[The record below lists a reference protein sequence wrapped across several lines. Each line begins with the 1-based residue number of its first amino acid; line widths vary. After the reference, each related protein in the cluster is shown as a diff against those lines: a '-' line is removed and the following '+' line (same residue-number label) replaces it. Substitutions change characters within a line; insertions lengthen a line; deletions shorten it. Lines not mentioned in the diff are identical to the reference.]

1 MSARIDLEE
10 LARRESEQ
18 TEWKENVADV
28 NDVVATLCAFANDLQ
43 NLGGGYVVCG
53 AKETKDEHG
62 FPKLVRTGLTAS
74 RLKEVENTVL
84 ARCRD
89 RVSPPIAP
97 LVEEL
102 ESDDPQRRILVF
114 LQPSTGAA
122 HTFRRNDEGAKH
134 FVRVSRSTI
143 EARNGL
149 LKDLLVR
156 KGALEP
162 WDRRPCNAATVGDL
176 DLLTLRDA
184 LERMGVYA
192 PDRGV
197 EPYLADG
204 IQISPFVP
212 SLCIAEPLSG
222 VLRPRNFAVLLFG
235 RSPQRFI
242 SGAYAIFSAYP
253 GHDRTDPVAR
263 RFEIAGTLFEQARRL
278 RELLDAEAVTLFDKT
293 NLEEPNAEKY
303 PRRALQEAM
312 VNALA
317 HRDYELVDPGRF
329 TSYKDRIEIVSPG
342 PLPIGVTLDDLR
354 TRAVTPRWRNQALA
368 WFLARL
374 QLAQA
379 EGQGIQTIRSSM
391 KAAGCPPPQ
400 FDATEVSVTCVLR
413 AHPRFESVTPTT
425 KQAPAKPRPVRKR
438 AQTAKQPAQKVT
450 RKAGKAFKKKTAASK
465 PARRRL
471 ARVAKQAPKAAR
483 QGLPKATAKKSVK
496 KVAARKAPGANKSR
510 GKRGRRG

>member
-1 MSARIDLEE
+1 MSARIDLDE

-53 AKETKDEHG
+53 AKEEKDEHG

-89 RVSPPIAP
+89 RVFPPIAP

-102 ESDDPQRRILVF
+102 GSDDRQRRILVF
-114 LQPSTGAA
+114 LQPATGAA

-184 LERMGVYA
+184 LERMGVYT

-212 SLCIAEPLSG
+212 PLCVAEPLSG

-235 RSPQRFI
+235 RSPQQFI
-242 SGAYAIFSAYP
+242 PGAYAIFSAYP
-253 GHDRTDPVAR
+253 GRDRTDPSSR
-263 RFEIAGTLFEQARRL
+263 RFEIAGTLLEQARRL

-329 TSYKDRIEIVSPG
+329 TSYKDRIEIISPG
-342 PLPIGVTLDDLR
+342 PLPIGVTLEDLR
-354 TRAVTPRWRNQALA
+354 TRAITPRWRNQALA

-391 KAAGCPPPQ
+391 KAAGCPPPL

-413 AHPRFESVTPTT
+413 AHPRFESVRPAKRTP
-425 KQAPAKPRPVRKR
+425 PKPRPVRKR
-438 AQTAKQPAQKVT
+438 ARAAKQAPQKVA
-450 RKAGKAFKKKTAASK
+450 RKVGNAPRKTAAAAK
-465 PARRRL
+465 PAAKRL
-471 ARVAKQAPKAAR
+471 ARVAKQAPKPTR
-483 QGLPKATAKKSVK
+483 QKTPKAIGRSAVK
-496 KVAARKAPGANKSR
+496 KVAARNVPGAKNSR

>member
-1 MSARIDLEE
+1 MSARIELDE

-53 AKETKDEHG
+53 AKEVKDEHG
-62 FPKLVRTGLTAS
+62 FPKLVRTGLAAS

-114 LQPSTGAA
+114 LQPSTGTA
-122 HTFRRNDEGAKH
+122 HTFRRNEDGAKH
-134 FVRVSRSTI
+134 FVRVGRATI

-162 WDRRPCNAATVGDL
+162 WDRRPCNAATVADI

-184 LERMGVYA
+184 LERMGVYT

-212 SLCIAEPLSG
+212 PLCIAEPLSG
-222 VLRPRNFAVLLFG
+222 VLRPRNFAILLFG

-253 GHDRTDPVAR
+253 GRDRTDPVAR
-263 RFEIAGTLFEQARRL
+263 RFEIAGTLLEQARRL

-303 PRRALQEAM
+303 PHRALQEAM

-317 HRDYELVDPGRF
+317 HRDYELVDPARF
-329 TSYKDRIEIVSPG
+329 TSYQDRIEIVSPG
-342 PLPIGVTLDDLR
+342 SLPIGVTLEDLR
-354 TRAVTPRWRNQALA
+354 QRAVTPRWRNQALA

-379 EGQGIQTIRSSM
+379 EGQGIQTIRRSM
-391 KAAGCPPPQ
+391 KAAGCPPPL
-400 FDATEVSVTCVLR
+400 FDATDVSVTCVLR
-413 AHPRFESVTPTT
+413 AHPRFETAARP
-425 KQAPAKPRPVRKR
+425 KKRAAAKASAGRKR
-438 AQTAKQPAQKVT
+438 
-450 RKAGKAFKKKTAASK
+450 S
-465 PARRRL
+465 
-471 ARVAKQAPKAAR
+471 
-483 QGLPKATAKKSVK
+483 ATARKP
-496 KVAARKAPGANKSR
+496 RKAPKKTPKRKTALKKTRRPLPTKPKRRST
-510 GKRGRRG
+510 RGRRE